1 MATLCWYWLKLNQR
15 LQKVWWKF
23 MKLEQSGYKMDEY
36 GWKWIASKLKKV
48 KIIRSKK
55 GSGHSRPGSYYV
67 KGWPQMTA
75 SYDKLW
81 QMAQDLPT
89 W

>member
-1 MATLCWYWLKLNQR
+1 MDIAQMYISKEG
-15 LQKVWWKF
+15 
-23 MKLEQSGYKMDEY
+23 KLETLTNLDEIDKMGIE
-36 GWKWIASKLKKV
+36 KV

-75 SYDKLW
+75 SYDKL
-81 QMAQDLPT
+81 
-89 W
+89 

>member
-1 MATLCWYWLKLNQR
+1 MSKDDKN
-15 LQKVWWKF
+15 WWDWINGDT
-23 MKLEQSGYKMDEY
+23 KLETLMNLDEIDKMGIE
-36 GWKWIASKLKKV
+36 KV